1 MKSKKDT
8 TKEASVIKRSKLEP
22 PYDAG
27 DCGYYAVCVGLL
39 HLGMQAK
46 TDEKL
51 AATINNSQMLSTVF
65 SHMPKISR
73 ITGANN
79 VQTLEN
85 ILTELNATGWDSLSF
100 KEILSEF
107 SDGIRSSL
115 VASDWGVN
123 YFKAIL
129 REGAWVLDHQK
140 WMDLPPF
147 KRLNGKILDR
157 MVELANGKD
166 VDIDKAGELR
176 FQATLE
182 IFKELEDTALKSM
195 ATAVITKHYGPRS
208 AKAWVDDEFLRYFSK
223 LLFPNAENVFFD
235 PKGIEITSKGP
246 STSHWYIDVPK
257 NDTTDSLLKTVN
269 SGSSK
274 DLKEIEVYRV
284 KDKHSDNLSTLI
296 KEHEE
301 LLKAQQQLIT
311 TFKDAASGLYAKYLD
326 SSLAEGLSA
335 LSYFDKEPPTQETI
349 DNALIPIIAADETS
363 TKVYTELSMTRKSIA
378 DMNEKIK
385 KVEKELELRKDKT
398 SISSLISSGLS
409 LQTSKEKH
417 GNPKARDEI
426 QIPQSKDLSST

>member
-1 MKSKKDT
+1 MKSKIDI
-8 TKEASVIKRSKLEP
+8 TKEAPIIKRSRLEP

-27 DCGYYAVCVGLL
+27 DCGYYAVCVGVL

>member
-1 MKSKKDT
+1 
-8 TKEASVIKRSKLEP
+8 
-22 PYDAG
+22 
-27 DCGYYAVCVGLL
+27 
-39 HLGMQAK
+39 MQAK

-182 IFKELEDTALKSM
+182 IFKELEDTALESM

-417 GNPKARDEI
+417 
-426 QIPQSKDLSST
+426 